1 VKITNFKQ
9 TINKIINKAS
19 HIQAFALSHRIIKIN
34 IIHIIWQRFLLK
46 QHSCSTLLVC
56 SWVLACSRS
65 LVPLVVE
72 QVCSRPLELQLELEY
87 TFGSGAGLYVGAGA
101 GAGVGAGL

>member
-87 TFGSGAGLYVGAGA
+87 TLVLGLVCKLEL
-101 GAGVGAGL
+101 GLGQG